1 MPKIG
6 LRDAVKSVRDYIVE
20 FNDILQNNLED
31 SMIEETELSED
42 GKYWLI
48 TIGFNRQID
57 PRKKE
62 TLLPALSE
70 MLPGEQPATII
81 RDYKIFKVDSSTG
94 EVVSMKINKELKN
107 LWQQYFQD

>member
-20 FNDILQNNLED
+20 FNDILHNNLED

-42 GKYWLI
+42 GKFWLI
-48 TIGFNRQID
+48 TVGFNRQID
-57 PRKKE
+57 PREKE
-62 TLLPALSE
+62 TLLPGLRG
-70 MLPGEQPATII
+70 MIPKEQLATIR

-94 EVVSMKINKELKN
+94 EVVSMKIYKL
-107 LWQQYFQD
+107 

>member
-20 FNDILQNNLED
+20 LNDILHNNLEN

-42 GKYWLI
+42 GKFWLI
-48 TIGFNRQID
+48 TVGFNRQID
-57 PRKKE
+57 PQEKP
-62 TLLPALSE
+62 TLPPAFTGLSG
-70 MLPGEQPATII
+70 MLPGGQSATII

-94 EVVSMKINKELKN
+94 EVVSMKIYKL
-107 LWQQYFQD
+107 